1 MERVVLFDEL
11 KGLSA
16 VTRSCHIVAGRT
28 EHRSDDVSVKV
39 IVIVID
45 DKDAGSRDPSRCCW
59 HKRSPL
65 PGVSGEA

>member
-16 VTRSCHIVAGRT
+16 VTRSYHIVAGRT
-28 EHRSDDVSVKV
+28 EDRSDDISDK
-39 IVIVID
+39 VIVID